1 MKPAS
6 PFYITLWNFKI
17 GGIQKHAILLAN
29 HLVSLDRKV
38 CILYSSKEG
47 DLLELLDDR
56 VVLTP
61 LKIPNTNAPF
71 QLFQLYKKLKA
82 LIPAGAVVLA
92 NGPNNFRQLARL
104 NALFGR
110 WRMLYVLHND
120 LTIQKH
126 WAVAFKKMELRWIC
140 NAKNLQVIA
149 LTQAQKRKH
158 EDELG
163 IRNIEVIPNFVEFN
177 HRHIKKPK
185 QQQLKGFA
193 MGRYAHEKGYDVL
206 LDAMSFVDEE
216 VEVDVYGYGEKI
228 RQELIRAAEEKG
240 LLNIHFLPSVTN
252 VFEILMEYDYFIL
265 PSRYETFGI
274 AAIEALSCGLPV
286 VTTDCDGPSEII
298 NPTNG
303 IIVRKE
309 DPQDL
314 ARGINK
320 MHRALQQGKYTA
332 DEVRA
337 TAAQYSVEEVS
348 KRYFKVL

>member
-1 MKPAS
+1 MKNI
-6 PFYITLWNFKI
+6 YILLWNFKI
-17 GGIQKHAILLAN
+17 GGVQKHAILLAN
-29 HLVSLDRKV
+29 HLLNQGVDV
-38 CILYSSKEG
+38 QILYRSKEG
-47 DLLELLDDR
+47 DLLALLDER
-56 VVLTP
+56 VSLKQLT
-61 LKIPNTNAPF
+61 IPNTNNPF
-71 QLFQLYKKLKA
+71 QLIQLYKKLKSV
-82 LIPAGAVVLA
+82 IPAGAVVLA

-126 WAVAFKKMELRWIC
+126 WAAAFKKMELRRIC

-149 LTQAQKRKH
+149 LTQAQKLKH

-177 HRHIKKPK
+177 HRYIKKPK
-185 QQQLKGFA
+185 QQQLRGLA

-216 VEVDVYGYGEKI
+216 VEVDVYGYGENI
-228 RQELIRAAEEKG
+228 RQELIRGAEEKG

-286 VTTDCDGPSEII
+286 VSTDCDGPSEII
-298 NPTNG
+298 NKSNG

-314 ARGINK
+314 ARGINE
-320 MHRALQQGKYTA
+320 MHRALQQGKYTP
-332 DEVRA
+332 DEVRT
-337 TAAQYSVEEVS
+337 TAAQNSVEEVS
-348 KRYFKVL
+348 KRYFKLF